1 MRSLKMIV
9 EEYLQLWGA
18 TSRWDDVLIRDMI
31 PKVHVL
37 RQ

>member
-18 TSRWDDVLIRDMI
+18 TSRWDDVLIHDMI

-37 RQ
+37 GQ